1 MTELADMESAE
12 EGGIGIYILKLS
24 IHTWLL
30 KPWRLDNKR
39 TEKIQSPSPG
49 RSKMTVRLSSL
60 INWSFT

>member
-24 IHTWLL
+24 IQTWLL